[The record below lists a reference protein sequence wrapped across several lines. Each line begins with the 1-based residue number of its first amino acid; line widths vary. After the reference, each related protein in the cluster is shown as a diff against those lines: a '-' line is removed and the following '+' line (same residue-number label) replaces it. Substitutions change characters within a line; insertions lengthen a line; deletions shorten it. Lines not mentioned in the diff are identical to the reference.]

1 MAARILLVDDEREL
15 LDLMRELLED
25 QGYEVAVAADGR
37 EGLRAFFSWRPLLT
51 VLDIMMPG
59 MDGWHLL
66 ERIREVSEA
75 PVIIL
80 TALGREHEQVRGL
93 RSGADDYVVK
103 PFRTAEFLARVEA
116 ALRRSSGPGD
126 VAERYEDRALLVDF
140 PRHQVYVAGDRVDLT
155 PQEFRLLAA
164 LVRNANLVL
173 STERLLDLCW
183 GRGQGAPESV
193 RVYIGY
199 LRKKLEED
207 PRHPRLLET
216 VREFGYR
223 YHPPEGDE

>member
-1 MAARILLVDDEREL
+1 MAARILVVDDEQ
-15 LDLMRELLED
+15 DLRDLIRELLEE
-25 QGYEVAVAADGR
+25 QGYEVMVASDGKQ
-37 EGLRAFFSWRPLLT
+37 GLRAFFSWQPVLT

-59 MDGWHLL
+59 MDGWSLL

-103 PFRTAEFLARVEA
+103 PFRIAEFLARVEA
-116 ALRRSSGPGD
+116 ALRKAGGSQ
-126 VAERYEDRALLVDF
+126 VVEERYKDSSLLVDF
-140 PRHQVYVAGDRVDLT
+140 SRHLVYRSGDKIDLT
-155 PQEFRLLAA
+155 PQEFRLLSA
-164 LVRNANLVL
+164 LVRNANLVM

-183 GRGQGAPESV
+183 GQGQGGPENV

-207 PRHPRLLET
+207 PKRPRLIET
-216 VREFGYR
+216 IREFGYR
-223 YHPPEGDE
+223 YLPSDG